1 MEMQNNFSKKSMV
14 ELHRISLEDFK
25 SKERNSIWIIL
36 DDIRSRNNVGSVFRT
51 SDAFNIAGIL
61 LCGVTPIPPHRDI
74 QKTALGATDSVPWQH
89 FETCQEA
96 IESLKSQG
104 VEIWA
109 VEQTH
114 NSIELNQS
122 ATLKNKKIA
131 LIFGNEVSGV
141 SEAALAQ
148 CHGTL
153 EIPQWGTKH
162 SLNISV
168 SAGIA
173 VWEMV
178 R

>member
-1 MEMQNNFSKKSMV
+1 MNQQNHFSKKTMD
-14 ELHRISLEDFK
+14 ELQRISLEDLK
-25 SKERNSIWIIL
+25 STDRNPIWIIL
-36 DDIRSRNNVGSVFRT
+36 DNIRSRNNVGSVFRT
-51 SDAFNIAGIL
+51 ADAFNIAGIL

-74 QKTALGATDSVPWQH
+74 QKTALGATDSVPWQY
-89 FETCQEA
+89 FEDCSTA
-96 IESLKSQG
+96 IASLKEKG
-104 VEIWA
+104 MKIWA

-114 NSIELNQS
+114 NSISLNQS
-122 ATLKNKKIA
+122 TELKKKELA

-141 SEAALAQ
+141 SDEALLL
-148 CHGTL
+148 CDGTL

-173 VWEMV
+173 IWELV

>member
-1 MEMQNNFSKKSMV
+1 MD
-14 ELHRISLEDFK
+14 ELHRISLEELN
-25 SKERNSIWIIL
+25 SKERNPVWIIL
-36 DDIRSRNNVGSVFRT
+36 DNIRSRNNVGSVFRT
-51 SDAFNIAGIL
+51 ADAFNISGIL

-74 QKTALGATDSVPWQH
+74 QKTALGATDSVPWQY
-89 FETCQEA
+89 FEDCESA
-96 IESLKSQG
+96 IASLKNEG
-104 VEIWA
+104 VEIWG

-122 ATLKNKKIA
+122 AELKNKKIA

-141 SEAALAQ
+141 SDEALNL
-148 CHGTL
+148 CNGIL

-168 SAGIA
+168 SVGIT
-173 VWEMV
+173 VWELV